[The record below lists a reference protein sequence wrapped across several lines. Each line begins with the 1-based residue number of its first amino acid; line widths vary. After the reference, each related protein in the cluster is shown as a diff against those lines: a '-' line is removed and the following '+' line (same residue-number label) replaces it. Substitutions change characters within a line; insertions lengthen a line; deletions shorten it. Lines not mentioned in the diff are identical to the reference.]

1 MKKQLLFIC
10 ATALPLLLTLN
21 PALADIQV
29 PTEPPSQQQVQ
40 QPQADKPAA
49 GPALPAA
56 ATVVAGEGGDA
67 AQAETPADLAAF
79 IKDLLDKAIAGNAAV
94 VTVNA
99 APADAAPIG
108 DIPPGGA
115 KNVAEEP
122 PKPQLTV
129 SAVIGKRLVKPMVGE
144 AYAPVEVTVTRDG
157 KPAAKE
163 KFEIIPASRDKAAP
177 ALTAFI
183 AKHLPAAQPAA
194 AAAAVGP
201 QLKLWLE
208 SSDGAAVK
216 LGSQVAV
223 YWQATKDGY
232 VSLYHF
238 GSSGTVERVFPSA
251 QLPENFVQA
260 GRTYRFP
267 ATGFLTF
274 RGKPGQETFRAVI
287 TTYPSNTPRE
297 QPGGLAF
304 KGEPLRVI
312 PTHYPML
319 FANQDLSRVF
329 ALPPQQFGETHL
341 TYTLQAK

>member
-1 MKKQLLFIC
+1 MKKRLLFAG

-21 PALADIQV
+21 AALADIQV

-56 ATVVAGEGGDA
+56 AVVEAGEGGDA
-67 AQAETPADLAAF
+67 AQAETPADLTAF

-99 APADAAPIG
+99 ADAAPAG
-108 DIPPGGA
+108 DVPPGGA
-115 KNVAEEP
+115 KNLADEP

-129 SAVIGKRLVKPMVGE
+129 NAVIGKRLVKPMVGD

-157 KPAAKE
+157 KQAVKE
-163 KFEIIPASRDKAAP
+163 KFQIVPANRDKAAL

-194 AAAAVGP
+194 VAALGP

-216 LGSQVAV
+216 LGSQVAI

-304 KGEPLRVI
+304 KGEPLRII